1 MELSEMNRDERL
13 ETRDILDHRPGKLHC
28 KKCGSL
34 LKLIKEEDASYYDEA
49 DGHKVVVTYHFYRC
63 PNKRWWWFFDEHE
76 KFNDSPMRGYYF

>member
-1 MELSEMNRDERL
+1 M
-13 ETRDILDHRPGKLHC
+13 

-34 LKLIKEEDASYYDEA
+34 LKLTKEEDASYYDRD

-76 KFNDSPMRGYYF
+76 EFNDSPMRGYY